1 MNFKIVSDSSADLRT
16 LADVPFASAPLKI
29 STDVKEYVDNENL
42 NVIEMLSD
50 LATYNGRSR
59 SSCPSSGEYLDA
71 FGSTENVFCIT
82 ITSGLSGS
90 FNAANVAA
98 TQFKENYPENN
109 IHVIDSL
116 STGPE
121 NALLIYKLR
130 ELILEGKDFET
141 VKAEITEYHNHTR
154 LIFAL
159 ENMHNLANNGRVSPI
174 VAKMAGLLGIRAI
187 GRASEQGTLEMI
199 CKSRGPINTAIDIL
213 NNMIGDG
220 YKGGKVRIHHA
231 NNETAANLLRT
242 KILEKFPAAQIEID
256 IAGGLCSFYAEQGG
270 LLVGFEI

>member
-1 MNFKIVSDSSADLRT
+1 MNFKIVADSSCDLRT
-16 LADVPFASAPLKI
+16 LADIPFESAPLKI
-29 STDVKEYVDNENL
+29 TTQEKDYVDNSELDVKE
-42 NVIEMLSD
+42 MLAD
-50 LATYNGRSR
+50 LSTYKGRSR

-71 FGSTENVFCIT
+71 FGSVDNLFCIT

-90 FNAANVAA
+90 LNAANVAA
-98 TQFKENYPENN
+98 GQFREMYPDKN

-121 NALLIYKLR
+121 NALLIFKLR

-141 VKAEITEYHNHTR
+141 VKAEITEYHKHTR

-174 VAKMAGLLGIRAI
+174 VAKMAGMLGIRAI

-199 CKSRGPINTAIDIL
+199 CKSRGPINAAIDIV

-220 YKGGKVRIHHA
+220 FKGGKVRIHHA
-231 NNETAANLLRT
+231 DNLTAAELLKT
-242 KILEKFPAAQIEID
+242 KILDKFPTSEIEID
-256 IAGGLCSFYAEQGG
+256 VAGGLCSFYAEKGG
-270 LLVGFEI
+270 LLVGFEV

>member
-1 MNFKIVSDSSADLRT
+1 MNFKIVADSSCDLRN
-16 LADVPFASAPLKI
+16 LADIPFESAPLKI
-29 STDVKEYVDNENL
+29 TTEEKDYVDNSELDVKE
-42 NVIEMLSD
+42 MLAD
-50 LATYNGRSR
+50 LSTYKGRSR

-71 FGSTENVFCIT
+71 FGSVDNLFCIT

-90 FNAANVAA
+90 LNAANVAA
-98 TQFKENYPENN
+98 GQFREMYPDKN

-121 NALLIYKLR
+121 NALLIFKLR

-141 VKAEITEYHNHTR
+141 VKAEITEYHKHTR

-174 VAKMAGLLGIRAI
+174 VAKMAGMLGIRAI

-199 CKSRGPINTAIDIL
+199 CKSRGPINAAIDIL

-220 YKGGKVRIHHA
+220 FKGGKVRIHHA
-231 NNETAANLLRT
+231 DNLTAAELLKT
-242 KILEKFPAAQIEID
+242 KILDKFPTSEIEID
-256 IAGGLCSFYAEQGG
+256 VAGGLCSFYAEKGG
-270 LLVGFEI
+270 LLVGFEV

>member
-1 MNFKIVSDSSADLRT
+1 MNFKIIADSSCDLRT
-16 LADVPFASAPLKI
+16 LADIPFESAPLKI
-29 STDVKEYVDNENL
+29 TTEEKDYVDNSEL
-42 NVIEMLSD
+42 DVKEMLSD
-50 LATYNGRSR
+50 LSTYKGRSR

-71 FGSTENVFCIT
+71 FGSVDNLFCIT

-90 FNAANVAA
+90 LNAANVAA
-98 TQFKENYPENN
+98 GQFREMYPDKN

-121 NALLIYKLR
+121 NALLIFKLR

-141 VKAEITEYHNHTR
+141 VKAEITEYHKHTR

-174 VAKMAGLLGIRAI
+174 VAKMAGMLGIRAI

-220 YKGGKVRIHHA
+220 FKGGKVRIHHA
-231 NNETAANLLRT
+231 DNLTAAELLKT
-242 KILEKFPAAQIEID
+242 KILDKFPASEIEID
-256 IAGGLCSFYAEQGG
+256 VAGGLCSFYAEKGG
-270 LLVGFEI
+270 LLVGFEV

>member
-213 NNMIGDG
+213 SNMIGDG

-242 KILEKFPAAQIEID
+242 KILEKFPGAQIEID
-256 IAGGLCSFYAEQGG
+256 FAGGLCSFYAEQGG